1 MQGMT
6 KDNWFS
12 NAVHWK
18 KPGTS
23 LKTELRSVKNLER
36 HEIPYLCSKIT
47 ANSEVAFNI
56 RRIQSKKC
64 FYSILQNTNEY

>member
-23 LKTELRSVKNLER
+23 LKTEL
-36 HEIPYLCSKIT
+36 HETEIC
-47 ANSEVAFNI
+47 
-56 RRIQSKKC
+56 
-64 FYSILQNTNEY
+64 